1 MKQRWK
7 TYWALIFTSW
17 LLAATCAAQTEDNTA
32 TPCTEGMT
40 GFIEALVKESATQ
53 HKDVDDTLDSF
64 LDRCLVKLDDASD
77 PTLKTY
83 RGYVVLALLS
93 RYAAFNYTGHVGGV
107 ANLDFQ
113 TYPEL
118 NGDAVELLS
127 HIGRAERLL
136 RMASGNPAVAG
147 TVDLSKGDPAIEYTK
162 LLDSDKA
169 VLPDVSRL
177 IRTLSVLQVA
187 VDAGKPTV
195 RRTSSFF
202 RRAIVNAV
210 ADREELLRQGLT
222 AMGKGFTLSI
232 FGSAYLKDGGRH
244 LQTCKDQA
252 GATCPSTDNWK
263 YWSRIIEFSCNQIA
277 TATGA
282 THQCLGDWSTTPPH

>member
-1 MKQRWK
+1 MSTNPMRQLECAIVKGKIDKIACWTEKCLKAGYQPKTIVDGAVVKAMKEVGDKWK
-7 TYWALIFTSW
+7 VY
-17 LLAATCAAQTEDNTA
+17 EY
-32 TPCTEGMT
+32 
-40 GFIEALVKESATQ
+40 FIPNVLVSAMAI
-53 HKDVDDTLDSF
+53 KL
-64 LDRCLVKLDDASD
+64 CLS
-77 PTLKTY
+77 TLKP
-83 RGYVVLALLS
+83 LL
-93 RYAAFNYTGHVGGV
+93 
-107 ANLDFQ
+107 Q
-113 TYPEL
+113 Q
-118 NGDAVELLS
+118 
-127 HIGRAERLL
+127 
-136 RMASGNPAVAG
+136 SGEQSLGKAVAG